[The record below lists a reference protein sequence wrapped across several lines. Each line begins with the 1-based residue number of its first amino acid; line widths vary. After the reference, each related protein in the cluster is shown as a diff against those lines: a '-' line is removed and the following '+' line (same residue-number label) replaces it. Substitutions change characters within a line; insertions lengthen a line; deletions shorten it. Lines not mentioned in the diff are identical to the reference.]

1 MKIKEKAI
9 IMEKRNISAKLE
21 EDYAIKANLLETA
34 IRLAGEKK
42 SDRDLNLVKISL
54 DSLAF
59 VYNECKIHSGK
70 EYPTEVDIRNF
81 LSKKGENTNLI

>member
-42 SDRDLNLVKISL
+42 SDRDLSL
-54 DSLAF
+54 LKF
-59 VYNECKIHSGK
+59 H
-70 EYPTEVDIRNF
+70 
-81 LSKKGENTNLI
+81 